1 MNYFAKNLKF
11 LLGKF
16 DVTQTQLSFHLDK
29 GQNTISNW
37 INKVSAPD
45 IDSIVLIYQFFGI
58 TPDGLILMDLEDGNL
73 ITDHHVEEFRRNGRL
88 KSKVTGNLKPV
99 STSYLAVD
107 DRGLSVVNEP
117 DPVANWAIM
126 GQFKQVQEK
135 LDQLRI
141 LGEEI
146 LKKQDK

>member
-29 GQNTISNW
+29 GQNTVSNW
-37 INKVSAPD
+37 INEVSAPD
-45 IDSIVLIYQFFGI
+45 IDSLVMIYHFFGI
-58 TPDGLILMDLEDGNL
+58 TPDALLLMDLEEGNL
-73 ITDHHVEEFRRNGRL
+73 ITDDHLHEFKRNGRL

-107 DRGLSVVNEP
+107 DRGLSMVNEP

-135 LDQLRI
+135 LDQLR
-141 LGEEI
+141 LLTEEV
-146 LKKQDK
+146 LKKKG